1 MYKLPDNV
9 DLTFFKGSLLLQIC
23 IGANEVIL
31 RFENQISI
39 TIQTDIVHKS
49 QSGDVTAIYK
59 SITTSASMLVS
70 FLHYKITEAI
80 AIDPSTISLR
90 FSNGE
95 YLEIYDTSTQYE
107 SYQINNGDKT
117 IIV

>member
-1 MYKLPDNV
+1 MYKLPANV
-9 DLTFFKGSLLLQIC
+9 DLSFFKGNILLQIC
-23 IGANEVIL
+23 IGANEIIL

-39 TIQTDIVHKS
+39 TVQTDVVHKS

-59 SITTSASMLVS
+59 SMPESAAMLVG
-70 FLHYKITEAI
+70 FLHSAVTEAT

-90 FSNGE
+90 FANGE

-107 SYQINNGDKT
+107 SYQIVHGHET

>member
-107 SYQINNGDKT
+107 SYQINHGDKT